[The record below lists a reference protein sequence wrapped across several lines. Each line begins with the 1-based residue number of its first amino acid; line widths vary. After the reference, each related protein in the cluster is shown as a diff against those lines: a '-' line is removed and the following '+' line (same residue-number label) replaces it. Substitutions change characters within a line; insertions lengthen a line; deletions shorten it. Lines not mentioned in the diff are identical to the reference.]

1 MNHQE
6 KRIVLVG
13 LDFFDERLL
22 GRITRNWPTTLVDR
36 NGELLKRTSA
46 MAPGVKSVHGDVTSR
61 LTWME
66 TDLESVQYV
75 ISTIRRPKANR
86 EMMRMLRDVLHSRVP
101 VMLMIYRSEERE
113 EYTDLDVELVS
124 PFELGIQYILRRI
137 DKDFFRAAHIGLGAG
152 ELVEIRIRAHSHLV
166 GRRLRCI
173 RPSQWRIAALYRE
186 ERLILPT
193 GNCRLKVGD
202 RVVLVGDPQVL
213 ESVANLLMRGTPQ
226 FPLQYGKYIVC
237 PMEKG
242 LSGYLDEVLH
252 WHAFSLSVKVQ
263 LIPIRHQVEKS
274 VVERVRRETGDF
286 DVGPVHDNFSGAM
299 KETKDMGMLV
309 VDRGRKFSRRL
320 RHAYQECPRPMLI
333 PGGKFPYTGV
343 LISLNGPDPALAL
356 ESGAEVARQMD
367 APFQVLY
374 VALPRE
380 LRGRDEA
387 RALELRQGLVSDF
400 PL

>member
-1 MNHQE
+1 
-6 KRIVLVG
+6 
-13 LDFFDERLL
+13 
-22 GRITRNWPTTLVDR
+22 
-36 NGELLKRTSA
+36 
-46 MAPGVKSVHGDVTSR
+46 
-61 LTWME
+61 
-66 TDLESVQYV
+66 
-75 ISTIRRPKANR
+75 
-86 EMMRMLRDVLHSRVP
+86 MLRDVLGSRVP
-101 VMLMIYRSEERE
+101 VMLMIYGSEERE
-113 EYTDLDVELVS
+113 VYANLDVELVS
-124 PFELGIQYILRRI
+124 SFELGIQYILRRI
-137 DKDFFRAAHIGLGAG
+137 DKDFFRAAHIGLGMG
-152 ELVEIRIRAHSHLV
+152 ELVEVRIRSHSHLV

-173 RPSQWRIAALYRE
+173 SPSQWRIAALYRKE
-186 ERLILPT
+186 QLILPT

-202 RVVLVGDPQVL
+202 RVILVGDPPVL
-213 ESVANLLMRGTPQ
+213 ESVANLLMKGTPQ

-274 VVERVRRETGDF
+274 VVEKVRRETGDF
-286 DVGPVHDNFSGAM
+286 DIGPIHDKFSGAI
-299 KETKDMGMLV
+299 KETENMGMLV
-309 VDRGRKFSRRL
+309 VNRGRRFSSRL
-320 RHAYQECPRPMLI
+320 RLAYQACSRPMLI
-333 PGGKFPYTGV
+333 TGGEFPYERV

-367 APFQVLY
+367 VPFQVLY

-400 PL
+400 ESIYKEKIEFELVEGNPVTATLKRLKPETASLLVLVGDRRRPLGIMKPNVPFMIASRTRLSTLLLPVEEPEGE